1 MKNTLILTATGLV
14 LLILALSPFFIKVK
28 IICKSQFGGCP
39 SEIQSITGKSSNK
52 SIFAA
57 KREIKK
63 NLSGNYLVSDYSFQF
78 KLPDILLVNLI
89 VKKPF
94 AAIVDNTSKNA
105 YLVGADGKI
114 LSVSGGTTLPAVFTD
129 NINKKPGDNI
139 EGGQLF
145 ALKIVSGVFEMYQ
158 VRSGILQNNTL
169 LVELPAGTRVI
180 FPLEGDT
187 DILLGSLRLIYSRIQ
202 SADYAGK
209 YKEIDLR
216 FKNPVLR

>member
-1 MKNTLILTATGLV
+1 MKNTLILAATGLV
-14 LLILALSPFFIKVK
+14 LLVLALSPFFIKVK

-39 SEIQSITGKSSNK
+39 VEIQSLTAKGNNK
-52 SIFAA
+52 TLSAA

-63 NLSGNYLVSDYSFQF
+63 NLSGNYLVSDFSFQF
-78 KLPDILLVNLI
+78 KLPDILTVNLI
-89 VKKPF
+89 VKKSF
-94 AAIVDNTSKNA
+94 AAIVDTATKNA
-105 YLVGADGKI
+105 YLIGTDGKI
-114 LSVSGGTTLPAVFTD
+114 LSVSQGTTLPAVFTD
-129 NINKKPGDNI
+129 NINKKPGDNV
-139 EGGQLF
+139 ESGQLF
-145 ALKIVSGVFEMYQ
+145 SLKLISGVFEMYQ